1 MDAAT
6 IGFTLV
12 LCLLVGL
19 VFGLVPA
26 LGVLG
31 FSVREAL
38 QQESRSA
45 AGNLR
50 LAEVRQGLV
59 VAQLGASLTLLI
71 GSGLL
76 AKSFLKLRDA
86 DPGFRPDRVL
96 TARVNLVGP
105 RYSSRQRRRRSEFCR
120 HAMLEKLRAVPLNP
134 SSAAADHQHPVERRR
149 VTERGHISD

>member
-12 LCLLVGL
+12 LSLLMGL

-26 LGVLG
+26 LGALG

-45 AGNLR
+45 AGSLSVR
-50 LAEVRQGLV
+50 RIRQGLV

-71 GSGLL
+71 GCFAVAAVLL
-76 AKSFLKLRDA
+76 AA
-86 DPGFRPDRVL
+86 IG
-96 TARVNLVGP
+96 
-105 RYSSRQRRRRSEFCR
+105 
-120 HAMLEKLRAVPLNP
+120 
-134 SSAAADHQHPVERRR
+134 
-149 VTERGHISD
+149 